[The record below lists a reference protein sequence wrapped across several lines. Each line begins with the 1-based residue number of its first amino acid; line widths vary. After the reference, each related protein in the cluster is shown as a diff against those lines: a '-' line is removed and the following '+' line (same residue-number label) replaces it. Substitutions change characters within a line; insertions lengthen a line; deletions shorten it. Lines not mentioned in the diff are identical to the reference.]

1 MPNRRSELIVPIKS
15 RPVAR
20 CKLLI
25 LALSLALCMASV
37 CSGYSVL
44 SHEALID
51 AVWDP
56 AIRPLLLERFPN
68 STPDE
73 LKTAHS
79 YAYGGAVMQDMGYYP
94 FGSKLFSDLVHY
106 VRSGDFIEALL
117 KDAQDVNEYAF
128 ALGALAH
135 YAADNAGHNIAT
147 NRVVPMLYPK
157 LKMKYGDV
165 VTYDE
170 NPAAHLKTEFGF
182 DVLQV
187 AKGRYAP
194 DDYRDHIGFQ
204 VSKDLL
210 GRAFEDTYCLKL
222 DDIFSNFDLA
232 VGTYRRSVS
241 SIIPKMTKVA
251 WQTKKDEIMKSNPGA
266 THQKF
271 LYHLSRSSYR
281 KNWGRTYQAPSFG
294 ERVLALFIQILPKV
308 GPLQALAFKMPTAQ
322 GETLFMKS
330 FNQAVQD
337 YGQLSQQQRASG
349 QVNLVNDNF
358 DTGSIT
364 GPGEYPL
371 ADKTYADLLDRLAKD
386 HFSGLTPE
394 LQSTVLTYYDDPNAP
409 AAMKRV
415 KKQWADVQ
423 KELDELKRPAIA
435 QIGP

>member
-1 MPNRRSELIVPIKS
+1 
-15 RPVAR
+15 VAS
-20 CKLLI
+20 
-25 LALSLALCMASV
+25 ATY
-37 CSGYSVL
+37 GYSVL

-51 AVWDP
+51 TVWDP
-56 AIRPLLLERFPN
+56 GIKPLLLARFPN

-73 LKTAHS
+73 LRTAHS

-106 VRSGDFIEALL
+106 IRSGDFIEALL
-117 KDAQDVNEYAF
+117 NDSQDVNEYAF

-135 YAADNAGHNIAT
+135 YAADNAGHRIAV
-147 NRVVPMLYPK
+147 NHVVPMLYPK
-157 LKMKYGDV
+157 LQMRYGDV

-222 DDIFSNFDLA
+222 DNIFSNFDLA

-251 WQTKKDEIMKSNPGA
+251 WQTKKDEIMKSNPGI

-271 LYHLSRSSYR
+271 LYHLSRASYR
-281 KNWGRTYQAPSFG
+281 KNWGHTYQAPSFG
-294 ERVLALFIQILPKV
+294 EKVLAFFIQILPKV

-337 YGQLSQQQRASG
+337 YGQLSHEE
-349 QVNLVNDNF
+349 LVSHEVMLENDNL

-364 GPGEYPL
+364 QPGEYPM
-371 ADKTYADLLDRLAKD
+371 ADKTYADLLDRLAKN
-386 HFSGLTPE
+386 HFSAITPE
-394 LQSTVLTYYDDPNAP
+394 LRNTILTYYNDPNAP
-409 AAMKRV
+409 LAIKHL
-415 KKQWADVQ
+415 KKQWADIQ
-423 KELDELKRPAIA
+423 KNLTALKAPAVA
-435 QIGP
+435 EIGPDPTSGGR

>member
-1 MPNRRSELIVPIKS
+1 MLVPRKS
-15 RPVAR
+15 RPSLHV
-20 CKLLI
+20 KFLI
-25 LALSLALCMASV
+25 LTLSLALCMASV

-56 AIRPLLLERFPN
+56 AIKPLLLQRFPN

-73 LKTAHS
+73 LTTAHS

-117 KDAQDVNEYAF
+117 KDSQDINEYAF

-135 YAADNAGHNIAT
+135 YAADNAGHSIAV
-147 NRVVPMLYPK
+147 NHVVPMLYPK

-170 NPAAHLKTEFGF
+170 NPTAHLKTEFGF
-182 DVLQV
+182 DVLEV

-210 GRAFEDTYCLKL
+210 GRTFEDTYCLKL
-222 DDIFSNFDLA
+222 DDVFSNFDLA

-251 WQTKKDEIMKSNPGA
+251 WQARKDEIMKSNPGI
-266 THQKF
+266 TRQKF

-281 KNWGRTYQAPSFG
+281 KNWGRTYQSPSFG
-294 ERVLALFIQILPKV
+294 EKVLAFFIQILPKV

-337 YGQLSQQQRASG
+337 YGQLSRQERASG
-349 QVNLVNDNF
+349 EVKLVNDNF

-364 GPGEYPL
+364 RPGEYPL
-371 ADKTYADLLDRLAKD
+371 ADKTYADLLDRLAKG
-386 HFSGLTPE
+386 HFLAVTPE
-394 LQSTVLTYYDDPNAP
+394 LRSTILGYYNDPNAP
-409 AAMKRV
+409 LAMKRV
-415 KKQWADVQ
+415 KKQWAGIQ
-423 KELDELKRPAIA
+423 EELNELKKTAVA
-435 QIGP
+435 EIGP

>member
-1 MPNRRSELIVPIKS
+1 MKNRRAELFVPQKTHPPIHIKF
-15 RPVAR
+15 
-20 CKLLI
+20 LI
-25 LALSLALCMASV
+25 LALSLALCLASV

-51 AVWDP
+51 TAWDP
-56 AIRPLLLERFPN
+56 TIKPLLLKRFPN

-73 LKTAHS
+73 LQTAHS
-79 YAYGGAVMQDMGYYP
+79 YAYGGAVVQDMGYYP

-106 VRSGDFIEALL
+106 VRSGDFIVALL
-117 KDAQDVNEYAF
+117 NDSQDINEYAF

-135 YAADNAGHNIAT
+135 YAADNAGHSIAV

-157 LKMKYGDV
+157 LKMKYGNV

-182 DVLQV
+182 DVLEV

-194 DDYRDHIGFQ
+194 DDYRDHIGFE

-210 GRAFEDTYCLKL
+210 RRGFEETYSLKL
-222 DDIFSNFDLA
+222 DDVFSSYDLA

-251 WQTKKDEIMKSNPGA
+251 WQTRKDEIMKSNPGI
-266 THQKF
+266 TRQKF
-271 LYHLSRSSYR
+271 LYHLSRASYR
-281 KNWGRTYQAPSFG
+281 KNWGKTYQAPSFV
-294 ERVLALFIQILPKV
+294 ERVLAFFIRILPKI
-308 GPLQALAFKMPTAQ
+308 GPLRALAFQMPTPQ

-337 YGQLSQQQRASG
+337 YGQFSQQQRTSG
-349 QVNLVNDNF
+349 HVTLVNDNF

-364 GPGEYPL
+364 RPGEYPL

-386 HFSGLTPE
+386 HFSKVTPE
-394 LQSTVLTYYDDPNAP
+394 LRTTILAYYNDPNAP
-409 AAMKRV
+409 LAMKHV
-415 KKQWADVQ
+415 KKEWAGIL
-423 KELDELKRPAIA
+423 KELDALKTATLAESDP
-435 QIGP
+435 